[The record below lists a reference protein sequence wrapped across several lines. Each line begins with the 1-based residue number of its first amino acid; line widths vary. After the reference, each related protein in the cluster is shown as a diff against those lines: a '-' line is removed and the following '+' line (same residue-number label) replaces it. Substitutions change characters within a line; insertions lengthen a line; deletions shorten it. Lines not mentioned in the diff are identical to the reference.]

1 MIAQW
6 ENKIMS
12 SMLQF
17 VDHEVCSKGQA
28 FFNRSGDFYSIDSP
42 YSGSSLYGY
51 AHALPFKQI
60 VCDESITNATIMQG
74 VSVDGNYTGV
84 DPVNGPLTGILYHKG
99 QVLFNSSH
107 SSSQITGNFSV
118 KEYNTYISTKLEEDL
133 LFKTKHQINPKIT
146 QSTEPLTNE
155 EETYPAIFLKN
166 MGGTNDPL
174 AIGTVAANVKTNV
187 RAVILSDS
195 AFSLD
200 AVCNILK
207 NTKLADLPIL
217 ESLPFNSIGAFTGVI
232 YNYQGLSASAT
243 EKGIIWNVT
252 VTKLM
257 PDTKELKSLD
267 LNVFAALVDF
277 EIHGFGK
284 NH

>member
-17 VDHEVCSKGQA
+17 IDHEVCSKGQA
-28 FFNRSGDFYSIDSP
+28 FTNHAGEFYPIDSAYGGY
-42 YSGSSLYGY
+42 YSY
-51 AHALPFKQI
+51 ALPFKQ
-60 VCDESITNATIMQG
+60 VVGDGSITGATIMQG
-74 VSVDGNYTGV
+74 VSLDSNYVGFPNSEDLQGV
-84 DPVNGPLTGILYHKG
+84 LYHKG
-99 QVLFNSSH
+99 QVLFSSDK
-107 SSSQITGNFSV
+107 SASVISGNFSI
-118 KEYNTYISTKLEEDL
+118 KDYNVYISTKLEEDL
-133 LFKTKHQINPKIT
+133 LFQTKHQLNPKIN
-146 QSTEPLTNE
+146 QSLSGLSNT

-166 MGGTNDPL
+166 MGGQNEPFAL
-174 AIGTVAANVKTNV
+174 GTVAANVITRV
-187 RAVILSDS
+187 RAVVLSDS

-207 NTKLADLPIL
+207 NTKLADVPII

-232 YNYQGLSASAT
+232 YNYQTLSSSAT
-243 EKGIIWNVT
+243 EKGMIWDVT

-284 NH
+284 NY

>member
-6 ENKIMS
+6 ENKVMS

-17 VDHEVCSKGQA
+17 IDHEVCSKGQA
-28 FFNRSGDFYSIDSP
+28 FVNRSGDFYPIDSP
-42 YSGSSLYGY
+42 YSSSGLYSHAY
-51 AHALPFKQI
+51 ALPFKQI

-74 VSVDGNYTGV
+74 ISINGNYTGV

-99 QVLFNSSH
+99 QALFNSNPAG
-107 SSSQITGNFSV
+107 SQITGNFSV
-118 KEYNTYISTKLEEDL
+118 KEYNLYISTKLEEDI
-133 LFKTKHQINPKIT
+133 LFKTKQQLNPKLT
-146 QSTEPLTNE
+146 QATSPLTNE

-166 MGGTNDPL
+166 MGGTNDPF
-174 AIGTVAANVKTNV
+174 AIGTVAANVKTYV
-187 RAVILSDS
+187 RAVVLSDS

-217 ESLPFNSIGAFTGVI
+217 ETLPFNSIGAFTGVI
-232 YNYQGLSASAT
+232 YNYQGLSASVS